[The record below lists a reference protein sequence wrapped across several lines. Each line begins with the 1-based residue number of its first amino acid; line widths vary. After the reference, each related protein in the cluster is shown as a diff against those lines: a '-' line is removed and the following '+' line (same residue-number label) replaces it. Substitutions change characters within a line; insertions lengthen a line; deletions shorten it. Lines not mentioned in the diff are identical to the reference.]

1 MSLYMTQFAYTSE
14 AWATMIKSPSD
25 RGEVLRAFIEK
36 QGGRL
41 IGIYFCFG
49 EFDGIAI
56 YEYPDNLG
64 AMVGVIAPTAQG
76 FLKSTKT
83 IVLFSM
89 EEAVEAMTRAKEAVY
104 PAPQG

>member
-1 MSLYMTQFAYTSE
+1 MSLYMTQFSYTPE

-25 RGEVLRAFIEK
+25 RREVLRAFIEK

-41 IGIYFCFG
+41 IDMYYCFG
-49 EFDGIAI
+49 DYDAIAI
-56 YEYPDNLG
+56 YEYPDNVT
-64 AMVGVIAPTAQG
+64 AMVGVIAPTAQR

-83 IVLFSM
+83 AVLFTM
-89 EEAVEAMTRAKEAVY
+89 EESLEAMTRAKEAVY